1 MLIGYV
7 SASNPFA
14 DRKAW
19 SGTIYK
25 IREAIELSG
34 YEVRWIPYREDRL
47 TRWYDKLLDYK
58 ERVTKKKFFRGVHSK
73 FIARRYAHSIDKRLL
88 EGCDYLFFPGGAQI
102 SLFLDT
108 DIPVIYCADATVHS
122 MIDYYWSG
130 YHEKSIAEAKTLEEK
145 ACQHSSIVLKS
156 SEWAL
161 KSSIEDCHANAQKCH
176 VLKFGYNIDKKDIIP
191 INPYQGGP
199 IDILFSGVEWE
210 RKGGAIAVEATKL
223 LRANGIDAHLTI
235 CGPRQ
240 VPEYVKVLEYVTCF
254 GFLNKNNPLEYH
266 KYIEIWRNCHLLL
279 LPTKAECAGIVF
291 SEAAA
296 FGMPVYTYATGGTTD
311 YVLNDYNGYA
321 FPPTSQAEDFARK
334 IEDDIK
340 FKRIETYHHNALL
353 LCTEELS
360 WEAFS
365 RRFKD
370 IMEKMEEQDS

>member
-102 SLFLDT
+102 SLFLKT
-108 DIPVIYCADATVHS
+108 KIPVIYYADATVHS
-122 MIDYYWSG
+122 LIDYLWNG
-130 YHEKSIAEAKTLEEK
+130 YHEKSIAKAKILEEK
-145 ACQHSSIVLKS
+145 ACQHSSLILKS

-161 KSSIEDCHANAQKCH
+161 KSTIEDCHADAQKCH

-191 INPYQGGP
+191 ITPYKTGRLE
-199 IDILFSGVEWE
+199 ILFSGVEWKW
-210 RKGGAIAVEATKL
+210 KGGAIAVETTTL
-223 LRANGIDAHLTI
+223 LRAKGIDAHLTI
-235 CGPRQ
+235 CGPQ
-240 VPEYVKVLEYVTCF
+240 QISEDIKELDYVTYL
-254 GFLNKNNPLEYH
+254 GFFNKNVHQEYH
-266 KYIEIWRNCHLLL
+266 NYIEIWRNSHLLI

-291 SEAAA
+291 CEAAA
-296 FGMPVYTYATGGTTD
+296 FGMPAYTYATGGTTD
-311 YVLNDYNGYA
+311 YVINDYNGYA
-321 FPPTSQAEDFARK
+321 FPPSSCAEDFAQK

-340 FKRIETYHHNALL
+340 HNKMEFYHHNALRL
-353 LCTEELS
+353 STEELS
-360 WEAFS
+360 WEACS
-365 RRFKD
+365 RKFKD
-370 IMEKMEEQDS
+370 IMKKTIEQ